1 MDLTFITETL
11 KLEMDYCYEE
21 QQYLEGTGA
30 RNGIPQPLDVRFFLP
45 FIHLCPHK
53 PRVIESL
60 TVVWFGLE
68 GA

>member
-30 RNGIPQPLDVRFFLP
+30 RNGIPQPLDVRFSY
-45 FIHLCPHK
+45 HLYTCVP
-53 PRVIESL
+53 ISLES
-60 TVVWFGLE
+60 
-68 GA
+68 